1 MHFADAPDQARVR
14 QFVTDAAGEKL
25 AKGIA
30 FDIVEAKDWVKA
42 TLEDLVP
49 VQAGRFVVHGQ
60 HDRARLAPNKLGI
73 EIEAALAFG
82 TGHHGTTR
90 GCLLLLDH
98 VLKAWR
104 PRRVLDLGTGT
115 GVLAIAAAKALH
127 AKILASDIDPVS
139 VTVARENARLNMS
152 GHLVQAIPAT
162 GFSAPQFAHSRPV
175 RPGAGKYPRQS
186 VAAIGNADGA
196 ASGTIGA
203 GYSVGTADAAGG
215 FGNRGLSGARTGPG
229 ATPAHRWLEQ
239 PAAALRKM
247 TAGGRECGECT
258 LCCKV
263 MAIEELAK
271 PASSWCPHCK
281 PGRGCLI
288 YANRP
293 AECRAFSCLWLIND
307 LLDQHWKPS
316 KSKLVLT
323 TSEDGIEV
331 RCDPGF
337 PDAWRKEPFRSEI
350 HQWAVSGEAHDIT
363 VIVIIGERM
372 ILIASDREFDLGIV
386 QPDERI
392 VRELEGT
399 RVVNAR
405 LEKVSDL
412 EPENERRR
420 I

>member
-1 MHFADAPDQARVR
+1 
-14 QFVTDAAGEKL
+14 
-25 AKGIA
+25 
-30 FDIVEAKDWVKA
+30 
-42 TLEDLVP
+42 
-49 VQAGRFVVHGQ
+49 
-60 HDRARLAPNKLGI
+60 
-73 EIEAALAFG
+73 
-82 TGHHGTTR
+82 
-90 GCLLLLDH
+90 
-98 VLKAWR
+98 
-104 PRRVLDLGTGT
+104 
-115 GVLAIAAAKALH
+115 
-127 AKILASDIDPVS
+127 
-139 VTVARENARLNMS
+139 
-152 GHLVQAIPAT
+152 
-162 GFSAPQFAHSRPV
+162 
-175 RPGAGKYPRQS
+175 
-186 VAAIGNADGA
+186 
-196 ASGTIGA
+196 
-203 GYSVGTADAAGG
+203 
-215 FGNRGLSGARTGPG
+215 
-229 ATPAHRWLEQ
+229 
-239 PAAALRKM
+239 M
-247 TAGGRECGECT
+247 TAGGRECGGCT

-263 MAIEELAK
+263 MAIEALAK

-281 PGRGCLI
+281 PRRGCLI

-293 AECRAFSCLWLIND
+293 AECRAFSCLWLVND

-350 HQWAVSGEAHDIT
+350 HQWAVSGEAHDLT
-363 VIVIIGERM
+363 VIVIIGERI

-392 VRELEGT
+392 VREMEGT